1 MVNANLLN
9 VTYIKSKVLLL
20 FKEFKEN
27 LHKFNNNCNS
37 NSNKYF
43 ITSKNQN
50 SEINIIKMIILI
62 YHI

>member
-1 MVNANLLN
+1 MVNPNLLN
-9 VTYIKSKVLLL
+9 GTYIKSKVLLL

-43 ITSKNQN
+43 ITRN
-50 SEINIIKMIILI
+50 
-62 YHI
+62 